1 MVNYY
6 DAPIPGFGRDFHHL
20 ITDEAASL
28 SNQIGQANAQRIAD
42 DTSYVL
48 GNLEAPGITQPIA
61 TFLYAL
67 LWLAAVVTEG
77 LALIVV
83 AFGVVATAV
92 CILLGP
98 VFIPFFIVPQLDWL
112 FWGWLKAFIQYS
124 FYQVVAAGVL
134 YIVSQFTYG
143 IIHAQITGL
152 ISPTDLITISP
163 VLVVMYLAAIYAIV
177 KVPMLTSHIFSG
189 TSGGSAMVIF
199 EKVARRAGSRGM
211 KDNTFNEAKQLYL
224 EQYASAIVTGGYLK
238 IAVTLLSLVVLGLVF
253 MNLKIVRTLESF
265 KPLVIRIDEIG
276 RAQAVAYE
284 SSRLQAGI
292 QRNEILPHP
301 LLPALLPAQ
310 SLDHQ
315 RRLHPGAVLS
325 RRQARRRHDSA
336 VQTEEHHQDIS
347 WPTASRRN
355 GTSTCN
361 RSSIEPMEKAPY
373 KATVDFFEIEYS
385 PADHSVAK
393 RTLYTASFLFIFRD
407 HVPNADILTN
417 PLGLTITYFREDEAF
432 IK

>member
-1 MVNYY
+1 MNFFDSVLQAVNTLVQQNLGTFDGMGQNLFRAFATILVVWYGVKAALSAGEQRSSFHFANFVSLVLMISFGFAMVNYY
-6 DAPIPGFGRDFHHL
+6 DAPIPGLGRDFHHL

-67 LWLAAVVTEG
+67 LWVAAVVTEG

-143 IIHAQITGL
+143 IIHVQITGV
-152 ISPTDLITISP
+152 ISPTDLVKISP
-163 VLVVMYLAAIYAIV
+163 VLVVMYLAAIYAII

-189 TSGGSAMVIF
+189 TSGGSSATIF
-199 EKVARRAGSRGM
+199 DSISRA
-211 KDNTFNEAKQLYL
+211 
-224 EQYASAIVTGGYLK
+224 
-238 IAVTLLSLVVLGLVF
+238 LG
-253 MNLKIVRTLESF
+253 
-265 KPLVIRIDEIG
+265 
-276 RAQAVAYE
+276 AAA
-284 SSRLQAGI
+284 
-292 QRNEILPHP
+292 
-301 LLPALLPAQ
+301 
-310 SLDHQ
+310 
-315 RRLHPGAVLS
+315 
-325 RRQARRRHDSA
+325 
-336 VQTEEHHQDIS
+336 
-347 WPTASRRN
+347 
-355 GTSTCN
+355 
-361 RSSIEPMEKAPY
+361 
-373 KATVDFFEIEYS
+373 
-385 PADHSVAK
+385 
-393 RTLYTASFLFIFRD
+393 
-407 HVPNADILTN
+407 
-417 PLGLTITYFREDEAF
+417 
-432 IK
+432 

>member
-1 MVNYY
+1 VVWYGIKAALAAGEHRGGFHFANFVTLILMISFGFAMVNYY

-112 FWGWLKAFIQYS
+112 FWGWLKAFIQYA

-152 ISPTDLITISP
+152 ISPTDLIRISP
-163 VLVVMYLAAIYAIV
+163 VLVVMYLAAIYAII

-199 EKVARRAGSRGM
+199 EKVACALGA
-211 KDNTFNEAKQLYL
+211 EA
-224 EQYASAIVTGGYLK
+224 
-238 IAVTLLSLVVLGLVF
+238 
-253 MNLKIVRTLESF
+253 
-265 KPLVIRIDEIG
+265 
-276 RAQAVAYE
+276 
-284 SSRLQAGI
+284 
-292 QRNEILPHP
+292 
-301 LLPALLPAQ
+301 
-310 SLDHQ
+310 
-315 RRLHPGAVLS
+315 
-325 RRQARRRHDSA
+325 
-336 VQTEEHHQDIS
+336 
-347 WPTASRRN
+347 
-355 GTSTCN
+355 
-361 RSSIEPMEKAPY
+361 
-373 KATVDFFEIEYS
+373 
-385 PADHSVAK
+385 
-393 RTLYTASFLFIFRD
+393 
-407 HVPNADILTN
+407 
-417 PLGLTITYFREDEAF
+417 
-432 IK
+432 